1 MKFYIAPDWMDFEN
15 PLICYTAIR
24 AQEWDVGEAFFD
36 YYDCETKEFLIPVLD
51 ALVKDGVITEEDKT
65 EWLKDISY
73 LGINSVISEIEMK
86 YSKDTDPETAS
97 KLYELIAFKVY
108 QVFADY
114 ASQEFER
121 FHKVYELCYNY
132 YGEDYNLCW
141 DEELANQFRSE
152 YYHARNKNLREEIG

>member
-1 MKFYIAPDWMDFEN
+1 MKFYMAPDWMDFEN

-36 YYDCETKEFLIPVLD
+36 YYDSETKEFLVPVLD
-51 ALVKDGVITEEDKT
+51 ALIKDGVITKEDKI
-65 EWLKDISY
+65 EWLRDINY
-73 LGINSVISEIEMK
+73 FGINDIISEIDMK
-86 YSKDTDPETAS
+86 YTRDADPETAS
-97 KLYELIAFKVY
+97 ELYCLIISKVY

-114 ASQEFER
+114 VSQEFKR
-121 FHKVYELCYNY
+121 FHKVYRLCYKY

-141 DEELANQFRSE
+141 DEGLANQFREE